1 MARSEERQLYR
12 ITQQELLYLS
22 EVELVWRSV
31 KIMKILLLIFTL
43 CLISDVGASEEVT
56 GYIGGGVLI
65 NCKYDTEYIK
75 NTKSFCKVASLVCSD
90 QIKTEAKNMWV
101 TSGRFSVFDDTKSAE
116 FWVMIRELT
125 VEDTGTY
132 RCGDYP
138 SAWMKMYTQVELK
151 IKKGSSKS
159 REVTAY
165 AGTRSN
171 IKCRY
176 EDQYKNKPKS
186 FWKIRTDQWSIKHIK
201 TEPHSEWSH
210 DGRFSI
216 HDNRSAGFFSVFIRE
231 LIIED
236 TGTYACA
243 VAASDR
249 IEIYTVVQL
258 NVTEDV
264 SFEKTLSVTAHVG
277 EDVTI
282 RCTYPE
288 SHRNDDK
295 FLCKRPKTSACLYTA
310 TIKES
315 KKYRSVGKFSLYDDR
330 EKHVFTV
337 SLKDVTKQDSGEYW
351 CGAEVAWK
359 KDHGYKVYFTHV
371 NLTVTGF
378 LAIRLTVLCVGLLVL
393 LIGIIFV
400 IVILYKRCKIQDRE
414 TMTQTSSKKNEDYE
428 DMHRLQSAQNT
439 NPTESV
445 YYSLNP
451 NTNQSDSVYQS
462 LNPNTN
468 QSDSVY
474 QSLNPNT
481 NQSDSVYQSLNPNQS
496 DSVYQS
502 LNPNQSD

>member
-1 MARSEERQLYR
+1 
-12 ITQQELLYLS
+12 
-22 EVELVWRSV
+22 
-31 KIMKILLLIFTL
+31 MKILLLIFTL
-43 CLISDVGASEEVT
+43 CLISA
-56 GYIGGGVLI
+56 
-65 NCKYDTEYIK
+65 
-75 NTKSFCKVASLVCSD
+75 
-90 QIKTEAKNMWV
+90 
-101 TSGRFSVFDDTKSAE
+101 
-116 FWVMIRELT
+116 
-125 VEDTGTY
+125 
-132 RCGDYP
+132 
-138 SAWMKMYTQVELK
+138 
-151 IKKGSSKS
+151 GSSKS

-258 NVTEDV
+258 NVTED
-264 SFEKTLSVTAHVG
+264 L
-277 EDVTI
+277 
-282 RCTYPE
+282 
-288 SHRNDDK
+288 
-295 FLCKRPKTSACLYTA
+295 
-310 TIKES
+310 
-315 KKYRSVGKFSLYDDR
+315 
-330 EKHVFTV
+330 
-337 SLKDVTKQDSGEYW
+337 Q
-351 CGAEVAWK
+351 
-359 KDHGYKVYFTHV
+359 
-371 NLTVTGF
+371 
-378 LAIRLTVLCVGLLVL
+378 
-393 LIGIIFV
+393 II
-400 IVILYKRCKIQDRE
+400 
-414 TMTQTSSKKNEDYE
+414 KNEDYE